1 VTFMQDEL
9 LGILIE
15 ESKRRQKMNGCHGYE
30 HTERVMKLCKVL
42 GERLGADMSVLIPA
56 TILHDIGRGK
66 YDHAEKG
73 AEEAG
78 IILKENGIPPDK
90 IGRIVEAIS
99 VHSFSEGL
107 EAASLE
113 AQILSDADK
122 LDAMGAIG
130 VYRAGQ
136 YSGEHDRSLEDYV
149 GHFHEKLLTLKDLL
163 YTDEARK
170 LAKNRHSFMESYLK
184 EFVKEL
190 KAEA

>member
-1 VTFMQDEL
+1 MQDEL
-9 LGILIE
+9 LGRLME

-30 HTERVMKLCKVL
+30 HTERVMKLCRVL

-56 TILHDIGRGK
+56 AILHDIGRGK
-66 YDHAEKG
+66 DGHAERG
-73 AEEAG
+73 AEIAG
-78 IILKENGIPPDK
+78 ILLKENGFSPDK
-90 IGRIVEAIS
+90 IEKVVEAIR

-130 VYRAGQ
+130 IYRAGQ

-149 GHFHEKLLTLKDLL
+149 RHFHDKLLTLKDLL

-170 LAKNRHSFMESYLK
+170 LAENRHSFMESYLE

>member
-1 VTFMQDEL
+1 MRDEL
-9 LGILIE
+9 LAVLME

-30 HTERVMKLCKVL
+30 HTERVVRLCRVL
-42 GERLGADMSVLIPA
+42 GERLGADLSVLMPA
-56 TILHDIGRGK
+56 AILHDVGRGEES
-66 YDHAEKG
+66 HAEKG
-73 AEEAG
+73 AEVAQ
-78 IILKENGIPPDK
+78 IVLKENGVPDD
-90 IGRIVEAIS
+90 IIARIVEAIR
-99 VHSFSEGL
+99 VHSFSGGL

-149 GHFHEKLLTLKDLL
+149 GHFHEKLLNLKGLL

-170 LAKNRHSFMESYLK
+170 LAEGRHRFMVSYLE
-184 EFVKEL
+184 EFMKEL